1 MAEHRSNDDE
11 DRVLLQALRL
21 DDDLDGAFRELFRR
35 YRRRLLAF
43 FSKRGFD
50 PETGRD
56 LSQETFFRVYRS
68 RKSFRGEV
76 PVASWIFQ
84 IAANVAK
91 NARRLHQAGKRR
103 GQEKSLDDDRE
114 SQPVEVHTG
123 GDPSAA
129 TATAR
134 PLARTL
140 AREQVEALEDALQQ
154 LPPQMR
160 RTMQMSILH
169 EYSVAEIAAVMKVTP
184 STVKVQLHQ
193 ARKRLRQ
200 ALKGLFGELPFLKD

>member
-1 MAEHRSNDDE
+1 MTEHRSNDEE
-11 DRVLLQALRL
+11 DRVLLQALQSA
-21 DDDLDGAFRELFRR
+21 DDPDGPFRELFRC

-50 PETGRD
+50 TESCRE
-56 LSQETFFRVYRS
+56 LSQETFFRVYRG
-68 RKSFRGEV
+68 RKSFRGGV
-76 PVASWIFQ
+76 PLASWIFQ
-84 IAANVAK
+84 IAANIAK
-91 NARRLHQAGKRR
+91 NELRRRQANKRS
-103 GQEKSLDDDRE
+103 GQEKSLDDDDE

-123 GDPSAA
+123 GNPAPA
-129 TATAR
+129 TAMAQ

-140 AREQVEALEDALQQ
+140 AREQVEALSRALED

-160 RTMQMSILH
+160 RTMQMWIHH
-169 EYSVAEIAAVMKVTP
+169 EYGVTEIAAVMKVSE

-200 ALKGLFGELPFLKD
+200 ALADRFGELSF